1 MQNYFWLASFATN
14 FTLWYVYAL
23 VGSKFLSYYAD
34 FLQECVCRIEENK
47 YTKWTYTVNL
57 TLVFS
62 SMFFKVIII
71 YS

>member
-1 MQNYFWLASFATN
+1 MLLLVVSFYLIMQI
-14 FTLWYVYAL
+14 
-23 VGSKFLSYYAD
+23 FL
-34 FLQECVCRIEENK
+34 LQECVCRIEENK